1 MDDIIEVLYKCIIF
15 RGLDKAQIRLV
26 LSRTRYHIKE
36 YGKNEF
42 ICREDQFSKNVG
54 IIILGSIEIQKL
66 LASGNLI
73 CIFHKNKGDLFG
85 GAVVFS
91 TETTYPCDVFSR
103 TNSKILFFPKQSIF
117 EMCKE
122 ALIAENILNAFAN
135 RIIYYEKRLELFSYS
150 SIKTKIAY
158 FLIHEIKTAD
168 NSIIHLS
175 FTKKTWAEYL
185 NVSRPSLYR
194 ELKKL
199 CNDNIIEINKDKI
212 IILDENA
219 LIDLLQK

>member
-1 MDDIIEVLYKCIIF
+1 MNDIIEVLYKCIIF

-42 ICREDQFSKNVG
+42 ICREDQFSENVG
-54 IIILGSIEIQKL
+54 IIIWGSIEIQKV

-91 TETTYPCDVFSR
+91 TETAYPCDVFSR
-103 TNSKILFFPKQSIF
+103 ANSKILFFPKQSIF

-158 FLIHEIKTAD
+158 FLIHEIKTSG
-168 NSIIHLS
+168 NSMIHLS

-185 NVSRPSLYR
+185 NVSRPSLCR

-199 CNDNIIEINKDKI
+199 CTDNIIEISKDNI
-212 IILDENA
+212 SILNEKA